1 MSTSEDEHEDTTE
14 DGIPVSAT
22 QGDGVDVLWDRIQE
36 KVLQATSNK
45 HIVFTVPTDGPQIN
59 KVGANLHFT
68 KSHIKYLRL
77 FKLVQFF
84 LSSWLHQNA
93 TVTTVEST
101 NENTLQVSAVI
112 SMTNF
117 ACTMLNFTI
126 THLKYMFVFMNIC
139 NEF

>member
-1 MSTSEDEHEDTTE
+1 MSTSEDEDKDTTE

-22 QGDGVDVLWDRIQE
+22 QGDGVDILWDMIQE

-45 HIVFTVPTDGPQIN
+45 HIVFTVPTDGPQMRYFSEC
-59 KVGANLHFT
+59 VFT
-68 KSHIKYLRL
+68 KSHIKYLSKYWL

-93 TVTTVEST
+93 TMTTVEST

-117 ACTMLNFTI
+117 A
-126 THLKYMFVFMNIC
+126 KYNAKFHSNTFKIYVCIY
-139 NEF
+139 EYL